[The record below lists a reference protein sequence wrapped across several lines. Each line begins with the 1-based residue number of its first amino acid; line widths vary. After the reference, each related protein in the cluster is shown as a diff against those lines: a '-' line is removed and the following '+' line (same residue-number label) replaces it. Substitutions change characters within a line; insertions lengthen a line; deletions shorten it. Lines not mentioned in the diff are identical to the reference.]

1 MDHAAIS
8 PKSGQAEIH
17 LSEASDL
24 KGAATV
30 HLYVEG
36 AGQQSCTQPR
46 LHALPFSLEGAA
58 ALPFSL
64 EGGDALS
71 GNSNP
76 TQETLVSP
84 DLARRKALVL
94 SDNDGLARAIK
105 AHISH
110 RLDVEVVRMDV
121 NAERQMEVEE
131 KPAEFDLMVVALS
144 SPTREPAEVL
154 SKTRLA
160 EQVGQVPLLVI
171 SDRPLEPLPK
181 GQIIHLNLPFEVDE
195 FHDKLRELL
204 GIA

>member
-46 LHALPFSLEGAA
+46 LH